1 MHRQLQKRALNYAL
15 RKEKYTIQV
24 MILKRK
30 IEQLLNGK
38 FEYSAPPLVMLPE
51 EVTVKVEPG
60 EVMRGTL
67 WIESPDGKKVRGFLY
82 SSNPRMICEPTEFQ
96 GIKSE
101 IHYQV
106 DGNGF
111 PEEEEEHGAFT
122 VCSDR
127 GEYTVPY
134 TLIGQKKQQNKTET
148 LPFAHPQDLA
158 ALAEQ
163 DFAGA
168 YRSFISRSYRDM
180 LRVQEP
186 ELLALYDALA
196 VPDFSYQTMEEFL
209 TGAGYKDPVKIS
221 VDRQSIVLND
231 MRETVGEKL
240 QITRSQWGFQK
251 ITAESDAEF
260 LRPER
265 QTMTTDSFAGSTCE
279 LNLIVD
285 YDSMHAG
292 KNYGKV
298 TLSTPYQKLCIE
310 VTAEKHTQSALC
322 RQRHICHKMQKKLE
336 QLYVSFRLKK
346 ISLSDWVERSMQ
358 AISMYK
364 SSGGDDPFADLFLIQ
379 LYFADGKK
387 QKAIH
392 LLESVTEHK
401 ERLRTPEQYGF
412 YRYLTTFFYQ
422 ENSYVD
428 QVEEEIRGLFYRDQ
442 TNWKLQWILLYLQES
457 LLENDA
463 AKYEAV
469 ADQFRYGCRSRIM
482 YLEAYQILCGNPF
495 MMRHIGSF
503 ELQLLRFATR
513 NGVMSQSL
521 LQQTANLV
529 AHYGKYSPLLLE
541 VLKEG
546 YRHTPEVEVLQ
557 GICQLLLR
565 GERRDQEA
573 FAWYEKGVNAGLR
586 ITGLYEAY
594 MESMEHPALSA
605 MPQIIRMYFAYDTT
619 LDYRKRAA
627 IYREIVERKE
637 DDPQTFRTY
646 RAAMEKFASDQLEMG
661 RFTDDLAVLYR
672 TFLRKSMLTRQMGE
686 QLIRLL
692 FSYEVTCTSPEICN
706 VTVHSGRFVQEQ
718 SAVLSGGKARITLY
732 DPDSVLVLENLAGER
747 FAAEG
752 LIARQKLFDSDPML
766 EWCMQLV
773 PDAVGI
779 VLFACCSCMKE
790 QLVNR
795 NSMPYLTKGCELE
808 LFTEEFR
815 MQLRAAVLHYY
826 SEHAR
831 DDSLPDFLE
840 RIAYLDYVK
849 ADKTALISLLAEEGA
864 CKDAFSLLDMYGSEG
879 IPLLQLVR
887 ICSRMILD
895 LEFAENPMLLS
906 LSAYCFEKEKYNDK
920 LLRYLLL
927 YYEGPIENML
937 QVWEAAR
944 GFELDTLMIEEKILM
959 MVLFTGSHTEGSE
972 PVFESYAK
980 KMGRRK
986 LCRAYLNLKSYEY
999 FVRGI
1004 PVADVVFRYL
1014 ERDYTYVM
1022 EQKSVEEQEE
1032 VCRLALLQYYSTQVE
1047 LTGQRREYASQLL
1060 EEFNRKGMRFAFWN
1074 KFDRELLAPY
1084 QMEGRVFAE
1093 YVGNPDSTVTIFY
1106 RSKGSEEEYHKE
1118 TMKNCF
1124 EGIFVREFTLF
1135 YGDEVECRIEEEA
1148 GTERKET
1155 DERVLSF
1162 RQETATE
1169 AAWYDQVN
1177 RIARALKEQDLET
1190 ADTELDNYLL
1200 LSYLAKELFPLI

>member
-1 MHRQLQKRALNYAL
+1 M
-15 RKEKYTIQV
+15 
-24 MILKRK
+24 KRK

-38 FEYSAPPLVMLPE
+38 FEYSAPPLVVLPK

-96 GIKSE
+96 GIKNE

-111 PEEEEEHGAFT
+111 PDEEEHGVFT

-127 GEYTVPY
+127 GEYAVHY
-134 TLIGQKKQQNKTET
+134 TLTRQKKWQDET
-148 LPFAHPQDLA
+148 VALPFAHPQDLA

-163 DFAGA
+163 DFARA
-168 YRSFISRSYRDM
+168 YRIFIGRGYRDM
-180 LRVQEP
+180 LRAQDE

-209 TGAGYKDPVKIS
+209 TGAGYKQPVKIS
-221 VDRQSIVLND
+221 VDRESIVLDD
-231 MRETVGEKL
+231 MRETIGEKL

-265 QTMTTDSFAGSTCE
+265 HTMTTDSFAGSTCE

-285 YDSMHAG
+285 YNRMHAG
-292 KNYGKV
+292 KNYGTV

-310 VTAEKHTQSALC
+310 VMAEKHTTPQPAPR
-322 RQRHICHKMQKKLE
+322 RQRRLCHLMQTKLE

-346 ISLSDWVERSMQ
+346 ISLSDWVERSTQ
-358 AISMYK
+358 AISTYK
-364 SSGGDDPFADLFLIQ
+364 SAGGDDPFADLFLVQ
-379 LYFADGKK
+379 LAFADGKK

-392 LLESVTEHK
+392 LLEGVTEHK
-401 ERLRTPEQYGF
+401 NRLRTPEQYGF

-422 ENSYVD
+422 EKSYVD

-457 LLENDA
+457 LLNDDA

-469 ADQFRYGCRSRIM
+469 ADQFRYGCHSRIM

-513 NGVMSQSL
+513 NQVMSQAL

-529 AHYGKYSPLLLE
+529 AHYGKYSTLLLQ

-546 YRHTPEVEVLQ
+546 YRIAPEAEVLQ

-586 ITGLYEAY
+586 ITGQYEAY

-627 IYREIVERKE
+627 IYREIAEQKE

-646 RAAMEKFASDQLEMG
+646 RAAMEKFTADQLEMG
-661 RFTDDLAVLYR
+661 RFTEDLAVLYR
-672 TFLRKSMLTRQMGE
+672 TFLRKNMLTRQMGE

-692 FSYEVTCTSPEICN
+692 FSCEVTCASPEICS
-706 VTVHSGRFVQEQ
+706 VTVHSPRFVQEQ
-718 SAVLSGGKARITLY
+718 SAVLSGGKARVTLY
-732 DPDSVLVLENLAGER
+732 DPDSVLVLENHAGER
-747 FAAEG
+747 FTSEG
-752 LIARQKLFDSDPML
+752 LLAQQKLFDSDQML
-766 EWCMQLV
+766 AWCMQLV

-795 NSMPYLTKGCELE
+795 NSMPYLTQGCELE
-808 LFTEEFR
+808 VFTDAFR

-826 SEHAR
+826 SEHVR
-831 DDSLPDFLE
+831 DDSLPGFLE
-840 RIAYLDYVK
+840 RITYLDYVK
-849 ADKTALISLLAEEGA
+849 ADKAALITLLAEEGQ
-864 CKDAFSLLDMYGSEG
+864 CRDAFSLLDMYGAEG
-879 IPLLQLVR
+879 IPLLKLVR

-895 LEFAENPMLLS
+895 LEFAENSMLLS
-906 LSAYCFEKEKYNDK
+906 LSAYCFEKGKYNDK

-927 YYEGPIENML
+927 YYEGPIGNML

-959 MVLFTGSHTEGSE
+959 MVLFTGSGTEGSE

-986 LCRAYLNLKSYEY
+986 ICRAYLNLKSYEY

-1014 ERDYTYVM
+1014 ERDYVYVT
-1022 EQKSVEEQEE
+1022 EQKLQEEQEE
-1032 VCRLALLQYYSTQVE
+1032 VCRLALLQYYSAQVE
-1047 LTGQRREYASQLL
+1047 LTGKRRAYAAQLL

-1074 KFDRELLAPY
+1074 KFDRGLLAPY

-1093 YVGNPDSTVTIFY
+1093 YVGNPDSTVTIWY
-1106 RSKGSEEEYHKE
+1106 RLKGAEEEYHKE
-1118 TMKNCF
+1118 AMKNCF

-1135 YGDEVECRIEEEA
+1135 YGDEVECRIEEET
-1148 GTERKET
+1148 GTERKKT
-1155 DERVLSF
+1155 DERVLSL
-1162 RQETATE
+1162 RQETETG

-1177 RIARALKEQDLET
+1177 RIAKAWEEQDLKT
-1190 ADTELDNYLL
+1190 VDSELDNYLL
-1200 LSYLAKELFPLI
+1200 SSYLARELFPLI

>member
-1 MHRQLQKRALNYAL
+1 
-15 RKEKYTIQV
+15 

-38 FEYSAPPLVMLPE
+38 FEYSAPPLVLLPE

-96 GIKSE
+96 GIKNE

-111 PEEEEEHGAFT
+111 PDQEEEHGVFT

-127 GEYTVPY
+127 GEYTIPY
-134 TLIGQKKQQNKTET
+134 TLTGQKKQRTEAET
-148 LPFAHPQDLA
+148 LPFAHPQELLT
-158 ALAEQ
+158 LAEQ

-168 YRSFISRSYRDM
+168 YRIFISKSYRDM
-180 LRVQEP
+180 LHAQEP
-186 ELLALYDALA
+186 ELAVLYDALA

-209 TGAGYKDPVKIS
+209 TGAGYKEPVRIS
-221 VDRQSIVLND
+221 VDQKSLILDD
-231 MRETVGEKL
+231 MRETIGEKL

-265 QTMTTDSFAGSTCE
+265 HTLTTDSFAGSTCE
-279 LNLIVD
+279 LNVIVD
-285 YDSMHAG
+285 YGRMHAG
-292 KNYGKV
+292 KNYGRI
-298 TLSTPYQKLCIE
+298 TLSTPYQRLYIE
-310 VTAEKHTQSALC
+310 VTAEKHTQSARH
-322 RQRHICHKMQKKLE
+322 RQRHTCRLMQKRLE

-346 ISLSDWVERSMQ
+346 ISLSDWVERSVQ
-358 AISMYK
+358 AISTYK
-364 SSGGDDPFADLFLIQ
+364 SAGGDDPFADLFLIQ

-392 LLESVTEHK
+392 LLESVTERK

-412 YRYLTTFFYQ
+412 YQYLTTFFYQ
-422 ENSYVD
+422 ETSYVD
-428 QVEEEIRGLFYRDQ
+428 QVEEEIRGLFYKDQ
-442 TNWKLQWILLYLQES
+442 TNWRLQWILLYLQES
-457 LLENDA
+457 LINDDS

-469 ADQFRYGCRSRIM
+469 ADQFRYGCSSRIL
-482 YLEAYQILCGNPF
+482 YLEAYQILCDNPF

-513 NGVMSQSL
+513 NGVMTQEL
-521 LQQTANLV
+521 LRQTANLV
-529 AHYGKYSPLLLE
+529 AHYGKYSRLLLE

-546 YRHTPEVEVLQ
+546 YRQMPAVEVLQ

-565 GERRDQEA
+565 GERRDKEA
-573 FAWYEKGVNAGLR
+573 FTWYEKGVNAGLR

-646 RAAMEKFASDQLEMG
+646 RAAMEKFTSDQLEMG
-661 RFTDDLAVLYR
+661 RLTDDLAVLYR

-692 FSYEVTCTSPEICN
+692 FSYEVSCASPEICS
-706 VTVHSGRFVQEQ
+706 VTVHSPRFIQEQ
-718 SAVLSGGKARITLY
+718 SAVFSGGKARITLY
-732 DPDSVLVLENLAGER
+732 DPDSVLVLENREGER
-747 FAAEG
+747 FTAEG
-752 LIARQKLFDSDPML
+752 LLEHRQLFDSDPML

-790 QLVNR
+790 RLVNR

-808 LFTEEFR
+808 VFTEEFR

-826 SEHAR
+826 SEHTR
-831 DDSLPDFLE
+831 DESLPDFLE

-849 ADKTALISLLAEEGA
+849 ADKAALISLLAEEGQ

-879 IPLLQLVR
+879 IPLLQMVR

-895 LEFAENPMLLS
+895 LEFAENAMLLS

-927 YYEGPIENML
+927 YYEGPIEAMI

-959 MVLFTGSHTEGSE
+959 MILFTGSHTKGSE

-986 LCRAYLNLKSYEY
+986 LCRAYLNLKAYEY
-999 FVRGI
+999 FVHGI

-1014 ERDYTYVM
+1014 ERDYAYVT
-1022 EQKSVEEQEE
+1022 EQKLQEEQEE

-1047 LTGQRREYASQLL
+1047 LTGQRRAYASDLL

-1093 YVGNPDSTVTIFY
+1093 YVGDPESTVTIWY
-1106 RSKGSEEEYHKE
+1106 RPKDSEEEYRKE

-1135 YGDEVECRIEEEA
+1135 YGDEVECRIEEETE
-1148 GTERKET
+1148 TERKKT
-1155 DERVLSF
+1155 DERVLSL
-1162 RQETATE
+1162 RQEEKTGAV
-1169 AAWYDQVN
+1169 WYDQVN
-1177 RIARALKEQDLET
+1177 RIAKALQEQDLET
-1190 ADTELDNYLL
+1190 VDAELDNYLL